1 LDVDQLREQLRAS
14 IICQPD
20 MWPVDIDDMAAMYE
34 SELAAML
41 DRLIPFR
48 EVTCRPRTT
57 AWKSSASLAILN
69 VHTLRLAGNLI
80 SSRHPG

>member
-1 LDVDQLREQLRAS
+1 VSEQFLNGTSAHRRPFQ
-14 IICQPD
+14 CQPD

-48 EVTCRPRTT
+48 EVTCSPRTSDP
-57 AWKSSASLAILN
+57 WFDKDCL
-69 VHTLRLAGNLI
+69 
-80 SSRHPG
+80 